1 MTNSFRLNLCA
12 LTLMV
17 SAVLSAHATDP
28 APTRGRILVLDNERT
43 VEGDIERVG
52 NQYRIRRGI
61 GESWIPGD
69 KALRLCANR
78 EEAYRFLKGRFN
90 LEDPDECLRL
100 ARWCQAEG
108 LNERALENVSVAVQ
122 LRPGHGESRRFLAN
136 LQCAAAAKPATS
148 PPVHPSTPADTT
160 AIPDLNNEAL
170 GLFATKVQPIL
181 MNACVSCHATG
192 RGGTFKLTRIP
203 LESGPANRRPLQQNL
218 AAVLAQVNMEKP
230 QNSPFLTK
238 AITAHGEMARGAPF
252 EQAED
257 CLLYPG
263 RLGPHHSGGEPAP
276 ARPGL
281 GRSGKQS
288 ETAGGARAFS
298 LAIDRDPCVPVV
310 SSGRT
315 RGEAGTCGIPS
326 CLCRGENLCS
336 QSAHVPGQAC
346 RVPS

>member
-1 MTNSFRLNLCA
+1 MPPTRA
-12 LTLMV
+12 
-17 SAVLSAHATDP
+17 
-28 APTRGRILVLDNERT
+28 TRGRILVLDNERT

-238 AITAHGEMARGAPF
+238 AITAHGEMAQAPLSSRQKTAYF
-252 EQAED
+252 ILEDWVHTTLAENPHLRDQASAG
-257 CLLYPG
+257 LGNKAKPPVVPG
-263 RLGPHHSGGEPAP
+263 PSASPSTETPVSRSSPPGGPAAKPAP
-276 ARPGL
+276 AESLPA
-281 GRSGKQS
+281 S
-288 ETAGGARAFS
+288 AGARTFAANRPTS
-298 LAIDRDPCVPVV
+298 PDKPAASPADPVDPFDPEPFN
-310 SSGRT
+310 R
-315 RGEAGTCGIPS
+315 
-326 CLCRGENLCS
+326 
-336 QSAHVPGQAC
+336 QAHPETK
-346 RVPS
+346 